1 MSILEKIVRHKQGE
15 VARKKETYPISH
27 WEKRP
32 GYALPRHST
41 QKSLTESPYP
51 GILAEFKTQSPSKG
65 VIHPKPDAVQ
75 ELHPFISNITH
86 GYQQAGAKAISVLTD
101 EAFFGG
107 GNKDLEIAR
116 QAVDI
121 PLLRKDFIIDEYQL
135 HEARAL
141 GADLV
146 LLIAACLP
154 PEELKELA
162 RVARSLDLEV
172 LLEVH
177 NREELEQAY
186 NENIDIVGVNNR
198 NLKTFEVSLDVS
210 LELAELIPSE
220 SVKISESGLKDVR
233 AIESLWNAGYKGFL
247 IGETFMKTSNP
258 GQACQQMMDEILSLS
273 QFSNSIRA

>member
-1 MSILEKIVRHKQGE
+1 MSILEKIVRHKQEE
-15 VARKKETYPISH
+15 VSRKKESYPISH

-41 QKSLTESPYP
+41 KQSLSESLYP

-65 VIHPKPDAVQ
+65 VIHPKPEAVQ
-75 ELHPFISNITH
+75 DLHPFISNITY
-86 GYQQAGAKAISVLTD
+86 GYQKAGAKAISILTD
-101 EAFFGG
+101 EEFFGG

-146 LLIAACLP
+146 LLIAACLSP
-154 PEELKELA
+154 SELKELA
-162 RVARSLDLEV
+162 YAARSLDLEV

-177 NREELEQAY
+177 NREELESSF
-186 NENIDIVGVNNR
+186 NEYVDLVGVNNR

-220 SVKISESGLKDVR
+220 CIKVSESGLKDTQ
-233 AIESLWNAGYKGFL
+233 AIEALWNAGYKGFL
-247 IGETFMKTSNP
+247 IGETFMKTQDP
-258 GQACQQMMDEILSLS
+258 GEACQQMMDEILSLA
-273 QFSNSIRA
+273 QFSNSRRA